1 MKIDKDDY
9 VYMTNAA
16 IDLRNFN
23 MMLTKEKKQK
33 KNKIKSKNNR

>member
-1 MKIDKDDY
+1 MKIDKVDY

-33 KNKIKSKNNR
+33 EKQNKI